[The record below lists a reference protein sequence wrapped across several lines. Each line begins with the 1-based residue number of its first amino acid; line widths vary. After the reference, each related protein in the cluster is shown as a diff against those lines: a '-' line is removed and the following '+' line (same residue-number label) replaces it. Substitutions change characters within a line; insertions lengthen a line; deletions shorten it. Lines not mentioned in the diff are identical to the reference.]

1 MKPPIEDNAA
11 LLMGIEADARDEE
24 QRVIREAEQQAAE
37 KRKYARKKAD
47 GILEEAR
54 QRGRRQADAILRR
67 AASAADLEA
76 KRRVMGFRAQAVQ
89 DILDRAERKLQAMID
104 RPEYPSILK
113 RWITEAVI
121 GLDVEAAE
129 VSASQ
134 AERALITDDLLAQA
148 AADVAAKTAR
158 QVSLRLSE
166 GRPLSFQGVILT
178 AAGGRIAFNNQVKTR
193 MSRNER
199 EIRRLIYAALFTDN
213 PQEQP

>member
-11 LLMGIEADARDEE
+11 LLMGIEADAHDEE

-47 GILEEAR
+47 ALLEEAR
-54 QRGRRQADAILRR
+54 QRGRRQADTILRR

-104 RPEYPSILK
+104 RPEYPSILR
-113 RWITEAVI
+113 RWITEAAI
-121 GLDVEAAE
+121 GLDVDAAE

-148 AADVAAKTAR
+148 AAEVAARTGQ

-178 AAGGRIAFNNQVKTR
+178 AASGRIAFNNQVKTR

-199 EIRRLIYAALFTDN
+199 EIRRLVYTALFTDN